1 MKPEQNII
9 DWMPESLY
17 KRRVQLCGGKSETGN
32 GFLMWRRLFVDNKGS
47 GELVEFA
54 GVEALRLYPSC
65 SKLSDV
71 GSHLDGWI
79 ELLDAY
85 GSELLGASGAP
96 RMLRSMMLNILP
108 KELKSEIL
116 KDKTLQ
122 NAGYIEL
129 IDWCRARCLI
139 LQQETLAEVTRRH
152 LQGGS
157 SRKMNALQELR
168 QLADSPDNSGSPL
181 ALGSNSEAPAWVAQ
195 LSQLVNAVNVNAVA
209 PPPKASKGTRPPP
222 KAGSGARGRSPG
234 ARSKSPKR

>member
-1 MKPEQNII
+1 MGQPQYAQPPSRDERGMMGNLEAMSRKSESLRRFSGNSADFTNWSEHFMDHMSRVHVSWRGVLQYISTCSEDLSLSRLHQDLLGPNQEPANELAMKLEQTII

-17 KRRVQLCGGKSETGN
+17 KRRAQLCDGKSETGN
-32 GFLMWRRLFVDNKGS
+32 GFLMWRRLFVDNKGP
-47 GELVEFA
+47 GEPVEFA

-85 GSELLGASGAP
+85 GSEFLGALSAP

-129 IDWCRARCLI
+129 IDWC
-139 LQQETLAEVTRRH
+139 
-152 LQGGS
+152 
-157 SRKMNALQELR
+157 
-168 QLADSPDNSGSPL
+168 
-181 ALGSNSEAPAWVAQ
+181 
-195 LSQLVNAVNVNAVA
+195 
-209 PPPKASKGTRPPP
+209 
-222 KAGSGARGRSPG
+222 
-234 ARSKSPKR
+234 